1 MRETGILWK
10 NMTEKEKSPFIDDYE
25 KEKVLYNNELAAYEL
40 KFGRYQKPEKPL
52 DKRFKKNR

>member
-40 KFGRYQKPEKPL
+40 KFGISTQI
-52 DKRFKKNR
+52 